1 MSAKLLLTAEELSV
15 ILNVNISTVETLA
28 RTKQLP
34 GKLVKRR
41 YRFDLDAVLRYC
53 RRLEGGAA

>member
-1 MSAKLLLTAEELSV
+1 MTSLLTAEELSV
-15 ILNVNISTVETLA
+15 ILNVTASTVEKLA

-41 YRFDLDAVLRYC
+41 YRFDLNAVLRC
-53 RRLEGGAA
+53 LRRLEGGAA